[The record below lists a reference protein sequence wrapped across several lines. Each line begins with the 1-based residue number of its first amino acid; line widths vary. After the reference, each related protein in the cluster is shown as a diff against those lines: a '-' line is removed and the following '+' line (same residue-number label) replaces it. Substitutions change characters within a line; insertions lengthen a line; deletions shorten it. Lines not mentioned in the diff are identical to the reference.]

1 MPGGSIQRDRIDPS
15 FLPFFHGGRL
25 LQEARLT
32 TDHAILLEASSSH
45 YSILRMMINSYNR
58 LSSKNSYILP
68 VPFESF
74 HACHQKKVCC

>member
-25 LQEARLT
+25 LQARL

-45 YSILRMMINSYNR
+45 YSILV
-58 LSSKNSYILP
+58 LS
-68 VPFESF
+68 
-74 HACHQKKVCC
+74 

>member
-45 YSILRMMINSYNR
+45 YSILVLIRYC
-58 LSSKNSYILP
+58 LLDWLHHP
-68 VPFESF
+68 
-74 HACHQKKVCC
+74 